1 MNKQTRINK
10 IQEYK
15 DSHSPMGKIEI
26 PWDDKLES
34 MDVYKIPLEFL
45 IYNKYN
51 GRILSR
57 TKSIERLQHQIDAE
71 SKEGKALIEKLLYDS
86 KPKKNEET
94 LTSLDKYGQE
104 KVGIITKDG
113 IIIDGNRRAMLLN
126 RITKY
131 DTFKTVIL
139 PIEFDGDPIAIE
151 KFETK
156 YQLGEERKLDYNPTE
171 IYLKIQQLYVQL
183 SGQNRYPTDIDLKNG
198 VKVDKKA
205 IKKIYEWVGNY
216 KTISSERDIEYTL
229 KVMNVMEEYLD
240 FMEYNGIYTALDDR
254 EEQFRD
260 LASWLESFYGESSQ
274 KPFDNYRDSDVDDLK
289 SSAFDLI
296 RIKLKNEKFRYLGRG
311 HRPNH
316 FFGNKDLWDS
326 FFNSHLGILERY
338 VENPI
343 DLNTRDIEKHL
354 NGRDNELKD
363 AIGQD
368 LIENVDLH
376 YTRLNNKKSQDE
388 PGKLLNKAIDSVD
401 SININSKNFANP
413 EAQDLLN
420 KLGEKVEAYQI
431 RKSPSRLLDRMVKIL
446 EKIDVDILPENE
458 IESVRSNTKKIQQI
472 CYQIHKHL

>member
-1 MNKQTRINK
+1 MNKQTRIDK
-10 IQEYK
+10 IQEYQ
-15 DSHSPMGKIEI
+15 DNHDPMGRIEI
-26 PWDDKLES
+26 PWDDKLEP
-34 MDVYKIPLEFL
+34 MDIYKIPLEYL

-57 TKSIERLQHQIDAE
+57 TKSIERQQQLIDAE
-71 SKEGKALIEKLLYDS
+71 SAEGSKLIADLLYAS
-86 KPKKNEET
+86 KPKKNDET
-94 LTSLDKYGQE
+94 LISLEKYGQE

-113 IIIDGNRRAMLLN
+113 TIIDGNRRAMLLN

-171 IYLKIQQLYVQL
+171 IYLKIQRLYLQL
-183 SGQNRYPTDIDLKNG
+183 SGQNRYPNDNDIKNG
-198 VKVDKKA
+198 IKVDKGA

-229 KVMNVMEEYLD
+229 EVMNVMEEYLD
-240 FMEYNGIYTALDDR
+240 YMQYNGIYTALDDR

-260 LASWLESFYGESSQ
+260 LASWLKSFYGESSV
-274 KPFDNYRDSDVDDLK
+274 KPFDGYSDSNVNDLETC
-289 SSAFDLI
+289 AFELI

-311 HRPNH
+311 QRPNH
-316 FFGNKDLWDS
+316 FFGNKDLWKS
-326 FFNSHLGILERY
+326 FFDTHTDIIDSY

-343 DLNTRDIEKHL
+343 DLNTKDIEKHL
-354 NGRDNELKD
+354 NGRDNDLKE

-368 LIENVDLH
+368 LIDNVDLH
-376 YTRLNNKKSQDE
+376 YQRLRNRQSQDE
-388 PGKLLNKAIDSVD
+388 PVKLLNKAIDSVD
-401 SININSKNFANP
+401 SINVNSKNFGNP
-413 EAQDLLN
+413 EVQDLLN
-420 KLGEKVEAYQI
+420 KLGEKIEVNQI
-431 RKSPSRLLDRMVKIL
+431 HKSPSRLLDRMVKIL
-446 EKIDVDILPENE
+446 EKIDTDTLPENE
-458 IESVRSNTKKIQQI
+458 VESVKNSTKKIQQI